1 MSVTT
6 IPLLRDLQGPWA
18 GLQIE
23 MIGLGPVQLP
33 DVYPFLTV
41 NDLKRLLW
49 IHRRGEPRWAPD
61 RVFLG
66 VRSAAGIRPLDFH
79 WPATVTGIDLPDP
92 LSGPQINPAL
102 VDEMG
107 QRRPVVP
114 TMIGSLILETALS
127 PELTLNPTLPLLVAI
142 PLTVLAPSEAQELT
156 GPLYNGFIQLY
167 FPWLTAPAQVLDAAS
182 PTRELGEA
190 YAAAVPYM
198 EDRIG
203 RIGVVQRALIKG
215 VAGEAATMNT
225 MVRLRWTL
233 PPPSAKPESL
243 ERVFYSLHAST
254 VIPFMRFFPAGGRS
268 APLMKLGL
276 KPDGSPIIDNEK
288 VLTQY
293 LNQVAPTMKSAVI
306 LARIP
311 LTSAHGSM
319 AFTLY
324 MFEDGTSDITLEVP
338 QRGATYIAAIAVDAQ
353 RVLRDVVVAIGYAPD
368 TVPQLRD
375 IHASY
380 RWTHPDPRRASP
392 ISANRLQTRVAALTP
407 FLDVIPA
414 VKDDTALAT
423 FQWRA
428 VSNYEG
434 ESAQFAYITQLVLR
448 KGGATL
454 EEEGMATYAA
464 DVAERFGITPAAA
477 AAVIEQWMERRAAAV
492 APAVGSRAGSLA
504 VPRHSTGA
512 SIAITEHY
520 PEYTLEVQDVDSYT
534 ELQRI
539 LSVVG
544 VLLGSSSSD
553 LSILPPA
560 PVIQAVA
567 AAVAVADATT
577 VEAAG
582 GGSSAAA
589 AAPDEGDVELGE
601 MDPAMAALLGD
612 LGFGEDAFDV
622 GEPAAT
628 ANAGPDIGPGL
639 IISEMEAAVAAPES
653 AIAIAAA
660 TAVAPNLDAAMAAV
674 EEECQRK
681 PWAAGDKPRA
691 IDFDYYM
698 TKLKRLDKI
707 MFGFSSSVTGR
718 AKSYSK
724 SCQRSDGR
732 QPNSMTLAEYAR
744 IKRCYENRVRFVDL
758 PPRKPSDLPQ
768 DPAYNP
774 KKRRTDEYFLTDPT
788 PGVTQGWPMWIVYG
802 YSNKTSPGEYIYLMC
817 AELWCE
823 RDNLPLLRSEFMA
836 NGNRCP
842 FCDGTV
848 FANMAKPQYGESVV
862 LREPKE
868 STGKLHQFAGVIT
881 RNKHPDGYSLPCCDT
896 TPRLLEKYLKAAFSG
911 QAIYGRDL
919 AGEEE
924 GEEGEGA
931 SLAAAGA
938 AAAAEPPEPGPELGL
953 NVGLGEGTPIE
964 YRKILGSMQTQYIL
978 GNDKTL
984 EAGKIGL
991 VPPILDAF
999 FGQNSIKSL
1008 ESRGIRPTFAE
1019 GVHLFVRVGV
1029 DTRIRTQGLNLFA
1042 GLAPLLGF
1050 DSAEECQRHI
1060 MTREMV
1066 RGFESANY
1074 GSLVQEFAATST
1086 VSAAELAASL
1096 PTFAGAP
1103 KTAYRLDTNRAHVV
1117 RLYKAWI
1124 SFLKY
1129 LSDVRTPKQLRHL
1142 EHLLAQPGTI
1152 TPRGLLII
1160 TLEQK
1165 GDRIEVVCPSFG
1177 IPMASLFGDVPV
1189 AFLWHDR
1196 RDESWEPIVLY
1207 NGTKDAVRFFGERSP
1222 ELEVLPPPLR
1232 QSLNQWL
1239 RDWRSSSRG
1248 CGRPAPPPHVWTPDR
1263 DTSGLPRL
1271 TQLRNRMEGAVA
1283 TTQVRDRS
1291 NRLAG
1296 VLFTVT
1302 GVSTPLFVPCLDDG
1316 TLAEAMPRIF
1326 EADSIPPAPL
1336 DAYLRFYSGLAAQ
1349 FPGLRPIEALFR
1361 GDPESHENQI
1371 IGFRTTV
1378 GSIVPTAPTPMGKG
1392 IAAGIPE
1399 EPVDE
1404 IPWERDSLILKNPEA
1419 AGSLGSILEE
1429 STASVEE
1436 QLAEAYQ
1443 HVRLTLSRWLIR
1455 DTRGPAMR
1463 AELSALINSRLP
1475 LYEKRKRMDITL
1487 GPLIYNWIY
1496 VEHTD
1501 VRKPL
1506 PILRQDCLSL
1516 GAEACAL
1523 EGACR
1528 WTSGGSATASATGSR
1543 CLIHA
1548 PSRGDESTVI
1558 RIFTARLSDELLRYS
1573 SARHDIFD
1581 NHVASIRTPRG
1592 AVRVGDE
1599 LFMATKLKEGAASIL
1614 NRLGFT
1620 GQSAISF
1627 PEEMLRFEGAE
1638 EEEDPAVSAA
1648 ATTAAATAAVSLPP
1662 AWTAAGFQ
1670 IASPPPGLE
1679 QAGALAFAEGTGR
1692 SLETWETYIKDR
1704 RKKLGLPGD
1713 PERPLQWSI
1722 QDFYVIAALKLSNII
1737 FAHTGPM
1744 NSVVIDRWIRPP
1756 SSGTAKITNPMFII
1770 FWGPQ
1775 QLLTTKGKIYMFT
1788 SKDLPSEFM
1797 SAMETAVPMSE
1808 ADVRGYTA
1816 AEAGT
1821 AGTANPVVIDLPE
1834 AQAPRASEFNFPAA
1848 TAKAGTAGT
1857 ANPVVIDLPEAAA
1870 TVAASE
1876 FNFPAAT
1883 AKAGTAKAGPVVI
1896 DLPAAAAPRASE
1908 FNFPEA
1914 AGTAKAGPVVI
1925 DLPEAPAPRASEF
1938 NFPEAAGTAKAG
1950 TAKANPVVID
1960 LPKTAV
1966 AAQVKPPP
1974 QSAPAVAVQVEP
1986 PLEAGVIESKGDN

>member
-18 GLQIE
+18 TLQIE
-23 MIGLGPVQLP
+23 MIGVGAVQLP
-33 DVYPFLTV
+33 DIYPFITV
-41 NDLKRLLW
+41 SDLKRLLW
-49 IHRRGEPRWAPD
+49 IHRRGEPRWAPE

-66 VRSAAGIRPLDFH
+66 VRSATGIRPLDFH
-79 WPATVTGIDLPDP
+79 WPSSVTGGAVDLPDP
-92 LSGPQINPAL
+92 LTGPQINPAL
-102 VDEMG
+102 VDETG
-107 QRRPVVP
+107 QRRPIVP
-114 TMIGSLILETALS
+114 TMISSLILETALS
-127 PELTLNPTLPLLVAI
+127 PELSLNPVLPLLVAI
-142 PLTVLAPSEAQELT
+142 PLNIIAPRDAQGLT
-156 GPLYNGFIQLY
+156 GALYNGFIQLY
-167 FPWLTAPAQVLDAAS
+167 FPWLTAPAQVLDASS
-182 PTRELGEA
+182 PTKELAEA

-203 RIGVVQRALIKG
+203 RIGVVQRALVKG

-243 ERVFYSLHAST
+243 ERVFYSLHASSI
-254 VIPFMRFFPAGGRS
+254 IPFMRFFPAGGRS

-306 LARIP
+306 LARVP
-311 LTSAHGSM
+311 LASAHGSM

-338 QRGATYIAAIAVDAQ
+338 QRGATFIAAIAVDAQ
-353 RVLRDVVVAIGYAPD
+353 RVLRDVVAAIGYAPD

-392 ISANRLQTRVAALTP
+392 LSVTRLQNRVAALTP

-448 KGGATL
+448 KGGAAI
-454 EEEGMATYAA
+454 EEEGMAAYSA
-464 DVAERFGITPAAA
+464 DVAERFGITPVAAA
-477 AAVIEQWMERRAAAV
+477 AIIELWMERRAAAV
-492 APAVGSRAGSLA
+492 APAVGQRAGSLA

-520 PEYTLEVQDVDSYT
+520 PEYTLEVQEVDSYT

-539 LSVVG
+539 LSVMG
-544 VLLGSSSSD
+544 VLLGASTGD
-553 LSILPPA
+553 LSIQPPA

-567 AAVAVADATT
+567 AAVAIADANT
-577 VEAAG
+577 VEATATAG
-582 GGSSAAA
+582 GSSATASASAAA
-589 AAPDEGDVELGE
+589 AAAAAAEEPELGE

-612 LGFGEDAFDV
+612 LGFGGEEAFDM
-622 GEPAAT
+622 GGTTEAA
-628 ANAGPDIGPGL
+628 AAVDEGIGPGL
-639 IISEMEAAVAAPES
+639 VISELEPAVAAT
-653 AIAIAAA
+653 AAA
-660 TAVAPNLDAAMAAV
+660 GPAPNLEAAMAAV

-681 PWAAGDKPRA
+681 PWAPGDKPRA

-744 IKRCYENRVRFVDL
+744 VKRCYENRVRFVDL
-758 PPRKPSDLPQ
+758 PPRKPADLPQ

-774 KKRRTDEYFLTDPT
+774 KKRRPDEYFLTDPT
-788 PGVTQGWPMWIVYG
+788 PGKTNGWPMWIVYG
-802 YSNKTSPGEYIYLMC
+802 YSNKTKPGEYLYLMC
-817 AELWCE
+817 SELWCE
-823 RDNLPLLRSEFMA
+823 RDNLPLLRSEFIA

-842 FCDGTV
+842 FCDGTL

-896 TPRLLEKYLKAAFSG
+896 TPRLLEKYLKAAFLG

-919 AGEEE
+919 AEEEE
-924 GEEGEGA
+924 GEGEGA
-931 SLAAAGA
+931 NLAAAGA
-938 AAAAEPPEPGPELGL
+938 AAIAALEPPEPGPELGL
-953 NVGLGEGTPIE
+953 NVGLAEGTPIE

-1019 GVHLFVRVGV
+1019 GVYLFVRVGV

-1060 MTREMV
+1060 LTREMV

-1074 GSLVQEFAATST
+1074 GSLVQEFAATSS

-1096 PTFAGAP
+1096 PAFAGGP
-1103 KTAYRLDTNRAHVV
+1103 KTGYRLDTNRSHVV

-1129 LSDVRTPKQLRHL
+1129 LADVRTPKQLRHL

-1177 IPMASLFGDVPV
+1177 IPMASIFGDVPV
-1189 AFLWHDR
+1189 AFMWHDK

-1271 TQLRNRMEGAVA
+1271 TQLRTRMEGAAA
-1283 TTQVRDRS
+1283 TTLVRDRS

-1302 GVSTPLFVPCLDDG
+1302 GVSAPLFVPCLDDG
-1316 TLAEAMPRIF
+1316 TLAESMPRLF

-1336 DAYLRFYSGLAAQ
+1336 DAYLRFYRSLTPQ
-1349 FPGLRPIEALFR
+1349 FPGLTPIETLFR
-1361 GDPESHENQI
+1361 VDPASNENQI
-1371 IGFRTTV
+1371 IGFRTDV
-1378 GSIVPTAPTPMGKG
+1378 GSIVPTAPTPMGAG
-1392 IAAGIPE
+1392 TAAGLPE
-1399 EPVDE
+1399 EQVDE
-1404 IPWERDSLILKNPEA
+1404 FPWERDSLVLKNPEA
-1419 AGSLGSILEE
+1419 AGSIGSILEE

-1443 HVRLTLSRWLIR
+1443 HVRLTLSRWLLR
-1455 DTRGPAMR
+1455 DAQGPAMR
-1463 AELSALINSRLP
+1463 AELAALINSRLP

-1487 GPLIYNWIY
+1487 GPLIHNWIY

-1501 VRKPL
+1501 SRKPL

-1516 GAEACAL
+1516 GPEACSL

-1528 WTSGGSATASATGSR
+1528 WISAGSEGAESR

-1548 PSRGDESTVI
+1548 PSRGDESTVVN
-1558 RIFTARLSDELLRYS
+1558 IFTARLSDELLRYS

-1620 GQSAISF
+1620 GQTAVAF

-1638 EEEDPAVSAA
+1638 EEDVGP
-1648 ATTAAATAAVSLPP
+1648 AAATAA
-1662 AWTAAGFQ
+1662 TAASATMMLPTTWSAMGLQ
-1670 IASPPPGLE
+1670 IPSFPPGLE
-1679 QAGALAFAEGTGR
+1679 QAGQLAFADGTGR

-1713 PERPLQWSI
+1713 PERPFQWSL
-1722 QDFYVIAALKLSNII
+1722 QDFYVIAALKLGNII
-1737 FAHTGPM
+1737 FAHTGPTD
-1744 NSVVIDRWIRPP
+1744 SVVIDRWIRPP

-1770 FWGPQ
+1770 LWGPQ
-1775 QLLTTKGKIYMFT
+1775 QLIVTRGKIYMFT

-1797 SAMETAVPMSE
+1797 EKLESATPIPE
-1808 ADVRGYTA
+1808 ADARGYLADA
-1816 AEAGT
+1816 AAT
-1821 AGTANPVVIDLPE
+1821 AGHAIIELPE
-1834 AQAPRASEFNFPAA
+1834 AVAAPAVIPLPAPKESEFNFA
-1848 TAKAGTAGT
+1848 
-1857 ANPVVIDLPEAAA
+1857 D
-1870 TVAASE
+1870 
-1876 FNFPAAT
+1876 
-1883 AKAGTAKAGPVVI
+1883 
-1896 DLPAAAAPRASE
+1896 AAAAPVPA
-1908 FNFPEA
+1908 PA
-1914 AGTAKAGPVVI
+1914 PAVI
-1925 DLPEAPAPRASEF
+1925 PLPAPRASEF
-1938 NFPEAAGTAKAG
+1938 NFEE
-1950 TAKANPVVID
+1950 
-1960 LPKTAV
+1960 
-1966 AAQVKPPP
+1966 
-1974 QSAPAVAVQVEP
+1974 SAPAAAVPRSEPVAAAVI
-1986 PLEAGVIESKGDN
+1986 PLPEGAGVTESKGDD